1 MRKSYIQFLI
11 IIICLVSVYIVYN
24 SFFISKSFVEEEIK
38 DSISNEK
45 GMTNLDP
52 KTNSIKKNEV
62 NLISNLKY
70 KSFDTMGNE
79 YLINSKSAEVSSN
92 NEELIKLI
100 DVSAKIILKNKSP
113 IYINSDYAIHNKNEF
128 DTKFYENVY
137 IVHDDLKIFSENLD
151 LMYNSNFVSLYNI
164 KEIYNKNIKLK
175 ADKIDF
181 DMLTKDVS
189 INMYKNDQKVKIIY
203 K

>member
-151 LMYNSNFVSLYNI
+151 LMYNNNFVSLYNI

>member
-181 DMLTKDVS
+181 DLLTKDVS

>member
-24 SFFISKSFVEEEIK
+24 SFFISKSFVDEEIK

-151 LMYNSNFVSLYNI
+151 LMYNNNFVSLYNI

>member
-113 IYINSDYAIHNKNEF
+113 IYINSDYAIHNKNVF

>member
-38 DSISNEK
+38 DSVSNEK
-45 GMTNLDP
+45 EMTNLDP

-151 LMYNSNFVSLYNI
+151 LMYNNNFVSLYNI